1 MALIAKQ
8 SVLFFIKNR
17 KELIMSKNLLIN
29 SVEALQEALPAIR
42 AAQDEWAKFPQEKV
56 DAICE
61 AAAMAASKMAIPLA
75 KMACAETGYGI
86 VVDKVTKNQYAS
98 EHIWNYMRN
107 DKTCDV
113 IEENK
118 AFMTKR
124 VASPKGVICA
134 IVPTTNPTSTT
145 IYKILICLK
154 TRNSIIISPHPKAL
168 ECTVAAAQIMKDAAE
183 AAGLP
188 ENVINWVAPPSIEIS
203 SVLMKEADQIIATG
217 GEGMVRAAYSSGTPA
232 LGVGPGNC
240 NVVID
245 ESADLRMAVES
256 IVHSKTFDNG
266 MICASEQHITVV
278 KSVYKEVKA
287 LMKEARCHF
296 LNKDEAE
303 KVADVF
309 FNPMTHG
316 VKAAAV
322 GQTACQLAEMAG
334 IEVPADTKVLV
345 YETNDTSHDNPWANE
360 KLCTLLGM
368 FKADTL
374 EQAYDICEKIVF
386 EGGPGHSA
394 ALYID
399 ETEQDKIAE
408 FGKRM
413 KAGRIIINTPT
424 SHGGIGD
431 LYNFDIA
438 PSLTLGPGS
447 WGGSSYC
454 GNTHYEQLL
463 NIKTVAQRTENMLW
477 LQLPKKVYHKKGCTP
492 VALKEM
498 KDVYDFKRA
507 FIVTDANLYQLG
519 ACDDIINQLRDMG
532 IETAEFFD
540 IRVDPQIQDAMKG
553 LPKMHEFQPDVIIA
567 IGGGSAIDTAKIMW
581 IMYENPEEGFLDM
594 ATQFIDV
601 RKRIRFFP
609 QMGKYA
615 KLVCIPTTAGTGSE
629 CTPFTIISDANTG
642 MKWPIIGYEMMPEM
656 AIVDANNMMN
666 LPPRATQASGYDV
679 LTHAVEAYVST
690 FATDYTDGFAKTAT
704 KMVFDWLPAAYKSS
718 FKDAK
723 PNPVARQKMA
733 DASAIAGIAFANA
746 FLGINHSLSHKVGGW
761 FHIPHGTAN
770 ALLFPYVTKFN
781 AQKHPYHMGTFSQ
794 YKYPQAF
801 ERYVELGELIGVKG
815 KNDEETFKN
824 FVKASEDLKKE
835 LDIPETILD
844 WLLLAH
850 PEKSAEEWEA
860 EFLSVVD
867 QMSEW
872 AFHDACTGANPVYPM
887 LSELKQVYLRA
898 FYGDAKFIEK
908 YGDVLEVAIDLP
920 TDTHAAYPLGA
931 VGDLGTD
938 VLGGFR

>member
-1 MALIAKQ
+1 
-8 SVLFFIKNR
+8 
-17 KELIMSKNLLIN
+17 MSKNLLIN
-29 SVEALQEALPAIR
+29 SVETLEEALPAIR
-42 AAQDEWAKFPQEKV
+42 AAQDEWAKFSQEQV

-75 KMACAETGYGI
+75 KMACEETGYGI

-98 EHIWNYMRN
+98 EHVWNYMRH

-118 AFMTKR
+118 AFKTKR
-124 VASPKGVICA
+124 VASPKGVVCA

-145 IYKILICLK
+145 IFKILLCLK

-168 ECTVAAAQIMKDAAE
+168 NCTVAAAQIMKDAAE

-203 SVLMKEADQIIATG
+203 SVLMKEADLIVATG

-232 LGVGPGNC
+232 IGVGPGNC

-245 ESADLRMAVES
+245 ETADLRMAVES
-256 IVHSKTFDNG
+256 IIHSKTFDNG
-266 MICASEQHITVV
+266 MICAAEQHLTVLS
-278 KSVYKEVKA
+278 SVYDEVKA
-287 LMKEARCHF
+287 LLKEARCYF
-296 LNKDEAE
+296 LNDEEAA

-316 VKAAAV
+316 VKAGAV
-322 GQTACQLAEMAG
+322 GHTAVDLARMAG
-334 IEVPADTKVLV
+334 FEVPAETKVLI
-345 YETNDTSHDNPWANE
+345 YETDDTSHDNPWANE

-374 EQAYDICEKIVF
+374 DEAFDMCEKIVY

-399 ETEQDKIAE
+399 PTETEKIEE

-454 GNTHYEQLL
+454 GNTNYEQLL
-463 NIKTVAQRTENMLW
+463 NIKTIANRTENMLW
-477 LQLPKKVYHKKGCTP
+477 LQLPKKLYHKQGCTP
-492 VALKEM
+492 VALREM

-507 FIVTDANLYQLG
+507 FIVTDANLYQIG
-519 ACDDIINQLRDMG
+519 ACDAIINQLRDMG

-567 IGGGSAIDTAKIMW
+567 VGGGSAIDTAKIMW

-594 ATQFIDV
+594 ATQFIDI
-601 RKRIRFFP
+601 RKRIRFMP
-609 QMGKYA
+609 QMGKLA

-656 AIVDANNMMN
+656 AIVDADNMMN

-733 DASAIAGIAFANA
+733 DASAIAGVAFANA
-746 FLGINHSLSHKVGGW
+746 FLGINHSLSHKLGGW

-770 ALLFPYVTKFN
+770 ALLFPYVTRFN

-815 KNDEETFKN
+815 KDDEETFNN
-824 FVKASEDLKKE
+824 FVKASEDLKAE
-835 LDIPETILD
+835 LDIPATILD
-844 WLLLAH
+844 WLLEAH
-850 PEKSAEEWEA
+850 PEKSAEEWEE
-860 EFLSVVD
+860 EFLAAVD

-887 LSELKQVYLRA
+887 ISELKQVYLRA
-898 FYGDAKFIEK
+898 FYGDEKFIEK
-908 YGDVLEVAIDLP
+908 YGDVLEVEVNLP
-920 TDTHAAYPLGA
+920 TDTHAAYPNGGVLE
-931 VGDLGTD
+931 LKPE

>member
-1 MALIAKQ
+1 
-8 SVLFFIKNR
+8 
-17 KELIMSKNLLIN
+17 MSKNLLIN
-29 SVEALQEALPAIR
+29 SVETLEEALPVIR
-42 AAQDEWAKFPQEKV
+42 AAQDVFAEFSQEQV

-75 KMACAETGYGI
+75 KMACEETGYGI

-107 DKTCDV
+107 DKTCGV

-118 AFMTKR
+118 AFKTKR
-124 VASPKGVICA
+124 VASPKGVVCA

-145 IYKILICLK
+145 IFKILLCLK

-168 ECTVAAAQIMKDAAE
+168 NCTVAAAQIMKDAAE

-203 SVLMKEADQIIATG
+203 SVLMKEADLIVATG

-232 LGVGPGNC
+232 IGVGPGNC

-245 ESADLRMAVES
+245 ETADLRMAVES

-266 MICASEQHITVV
+266 MICAAEQHLTVL

-287 LMKEARCHF
+287 LLKEARCYF
-296 LNKDEAE
+296 LNKDEAD

-316 VKAAAV
+316 VKAGAV
-322 GQTACQLAEMAG
+322 GHTAVELAQMAG
-334 IEVPADTKVLV
+334 IEVPPETKVLV
-345 YETNDTSHDNPWANE
+345 HESNDISHDNPWANE

-368 FKADTL
+368 FKADNL
-374 EQAYDICEKIVF
+374 EQAFDMCEKIVY

-399 ETEQDKIAE
+399 PTETEKIEE

-463 NIKTVAQRTENMLW
+463 NIKTIANRTENMLW
-477 LQLPKKVYHKKGCTP
+477 LQLPKKLYHKQGCTP

-507 FIVTDANLYQLG
+507 FIVTDANLYQIG
-519 ACDDIINQLRDMG
+519 ACDAIINQLRDMG

-567 IGGGSAIDTAKIMW
+567 VGGGSAIDTAKIMW

-594 ATQFIDV
+594 ATQFLDI

-609 QMGKYA
+609 QMGKLA

-656 AIVDANNMMN
+656 AIVDADNMMN

-733 DASAIAGIAFANA
+733 DASAIAGVAFANA
-746 FLGINHSLSHKVGGW
+746 FLGINHSLSHKLGGW

-824 FVKASEDLKKE
+824 FVKASEDLKAE

-844 WLLLAH
+844 WLLEAH

-860 EFLSVVD
+860 EFLAAVD

-908 YGDVLEVAIDLP
+908 YGDVLEVAIELP
-920 TDTHAAYPLGA
+920 TETHAAYPNGGVLE
-931 VGDLGTD
+931 LKPE